1 MKGVW
6 GMSGYDACWLAQE
19 IGMDAQARDRFEALD
34 AKGDRAQCLRM
45 LMLRRAELLDALH
58 EAQRPIDMV
67 DAAIRDLKTQTRTN
81 KGQR

>member
-1 MKGVW
+1 MGE
-6 GMSGYDACWLAQE
+6 YDACWLAHE
-19 IGMDAQARDRFEALD
+19 IGMDTQTRDRFEALD
-34 AKGDRAQCLRM
+34 AKGDSSGCLRL